1 MSFRARVL
9 RRWCAALL
17 TFVLVA
23 VLGGCSSQAAAD
35 LLKPAQQALAAV
47 RSEQLAFDVLRQ
59 GRSTRALTQV
69 VMKGMT
75 DELSSAEN
83 TISSVD
89 VSASDDERLRDQVLE
104 TTRAATSAS
113 LVGRDCLSTKTPCDR
128 AIAALDS
135 VAQRLDALVAQL
147 EGQQ

>member
-17 TFVLVA
+17 TLGLAA
-23 VLGGCSSQAAAD
+23 VLGGCSSQVAAD

-59 GRSTRALTQV
+59 GRSTQALTEV
-69 VMKGMT
+69 VLKGMT
-75 DELSSAEN
+75 DELSSAED
-83 TISSVD
+83 TIAGVAL
-89 VSASDDERLRDQVLE
+89 SASDDERLRDQVLE

-113 LVGRDCLSTKTPCDR
+113 LAGRDCVSTKTPCDP
-128 AIAALDS
+128 AIAALGS